1 MLVIVCS
8 LLLVMLVVVYSL
20 VLVMSMVILQLGV
33 GDVDGC
39 L

>member
-33 GDVDGC
+33 GDVGGC